1 MKKYFLVFVI
11 LLSYEFV
18 ISQSL
23 FQKRFDFVGW
33 SGQQTSDGGYV
44 MCGMTSDS
52 SFSDACLVKLNGGGD
67 TLWTKRYG
75 GANFDW
81 GRVVR
86 ETSDNGFIIFGGSQ
100 SFGSGF
106 EDDLYI
112 IKTDM
117 LGNVLWSTAY
127 GDSRYESVFS
137 AQQTTDGGYVLA
149 GNISVGPTG
158 PKDVNIVKLDSIGTV
173 IWTKI
178 IGGVNDEY
186 ANEIQQT
193 FDGGYIIAGTT
204 NSFGAG
210 NKDALLIKLD
220 SFGLLQWT
228 KTYGSTVLEEGN
240 TVQQTVDGGFVLAG
254 RINLGGSFGYDMLF
268 VKTDSLGSVTLSK
281 KLGNS
286 SSDFIKCIKQTS
298 DDGFIISGST
308 AISSSSSLDMCLL
321 KVDTAANFNWAASY
335 GDTSIYNGYSY
346 ELQLTSDAGY
356 LLLGQSV
363 FPPLSIDFL
372 DCIKTDEFGNTGCTP
387 SFLSFYDSV
396 ISLSVSSPVFSITTG
411 GGAIASSTIVGCG
424 CFSDTTFCSAFLSLN
439 ELSIN
444 NTVAVYP
451 NPFTTYTTIE
461 LNKKYEKG
469 IIKVIDV
476 FGREV
481 EIIPFVGNKIEFER
495 DELKAGIY
503 FIQIISEHSIVA
515 CEKIIIQ

>member
-356 LLLGQSV
+356 LLFGQSV

>member
-11 LLSYEFV
+11 LLSYEFA

-23 FQKRFDFVGW
+23 FQKRFDFYGY
-33 SGQQTSDGGYV
+33 SGQQTSDGGFI
-44 MCGMTSDS
+44 MCGMISDS
-52 SFSDACLVKLNGGGD
+52 SFSDACLVKLNSGGD

-75 GANFDW
+75 GANYDW
-81 GRVVR
+81 GTVVR

-127 GDSRYESVFS
+127 GDSHYESVFS

-149 GNISVGPTG
+149 GNISVGATG
-158 PKDVNIVKLDSIGTV
+158 QKDVNIVKLDSVGTV

-193 FDGGYIIAGTT
+193 FDGGYIIGGTT

-220 SFGLLQWT
+220 SVGILQWT
-228 KTYGSTVLEEGN
+228 KTYGTVVLEEGN
-240 TVQQTVDGGFVLAG
+240 TVQQTVDGGYILAG
-254 RINLGGSFGYDMLF
+254 RINFGGPLNYNMLM
-268 VKTDSLGSVTLSK
+268 VKTDALGSVTWSK
-281 KLGNS
+281 KLGS
-286 SSDFIKCIKQTS
+286 SSKDLIKSIKQTY
-298 DDGFIISGST
+298 DNGYIISGST
-308 AISSSSSLDMCLL
+308 LISSSNSLDMCLL
-321 KVDTAANFNWAASY
+321 KLDSVGNMNWAASY
-335 GDTSIYNGYSY
+335 GDTSVYNGYSY
-346 ELQLTSDAGY
+346 ELQLTSDAGF

-363 FPPLSIDFL
+363 FPSLSIDFL

-387 SFLSFYDSV
+387 NFLSFYDSV

-411 GGAIASSTIVGCG
+411 GGAIISSTNVGCG
-424 CFSDTTFCSAFLSLN
+424 CFADTTFCTAFLSLN
-439 ELSIN
+439 ELSLN
-444 NTVAVYP
+444 RTVNFYP
-451 NPFTTYTTIE
+451 NPFSTYTTIE
-461 LNKKYEKG
+461 LNEKYQKG

-476 FGREV
+476 FGREI
-481 EIIPFVGNKIEFER
+481 EIIPFVGNKIVLER
-495 DELKAGIY
+495 GELKEGIY